1 MESLLL
7 KVKTLSSPDAAV
19 KAKEDF
25 DARKVGVIQM
35 SSDTAIARLL
45 QHMNDKDHETVT
57 KLHEI
62 VYHIALYGVYF
73 TMFEHHIILINVT
86 VSPKMVCMETKQRT
100 RTLLLVYWTN
110 YFTII

>member
-1 MESLLL
+1 M
-7 KVKTLSSPDAAV
+7 
-19 KAKEDF
+19 KAKEDVN
-25 DARKVGVIQM
+25 ARKVGVIQM

-73 TMFEHHIILINVT
+73 TMFEDHIILINVT